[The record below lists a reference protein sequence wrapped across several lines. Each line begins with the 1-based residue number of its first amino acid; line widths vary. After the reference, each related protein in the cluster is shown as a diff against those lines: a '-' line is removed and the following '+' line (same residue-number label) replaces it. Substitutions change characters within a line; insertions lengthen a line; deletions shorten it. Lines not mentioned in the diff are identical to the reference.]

1 MSSRIVL
8 RGLSIF
14 FLLMMLISFISIGIA
29 EADKEVIAMV
39 EGFAYEEKEYP
50 GSTGPGKVWY
60 QYPWQSSDKF
70 EIMYTAAGY
79 VYKIT
84 SVNAL
89 SIYGF
94 GHPHLYDASGN
105 YIGPEYYEL
114 KVKIKME
121 SEGCGGI
128 IIRVQKGSDGKPVIS
143 EDNQYSGYI
152 AEICYGPE
160 NSVHFYLS
168 KSPATP
174 HTLGS
179 SEISADH
186 DKWYYLSL
194 RFEKGNK
201 VVAKLWGNGVDETL
215 TYVDDDP
222 LPPGAFG
229 VYAGGFLEIGKVY
242 FDAVWLTVIIP
253 EAETVTTTLTSTTT
267 KTEVSTITATSTV
280 TETIGGGGTVT
291 ETVTTTETA
300 TVSGGLTMTETV
312 TETTTE
318 TAGTITTTTYL
329 TQTTTLTET
338 STEMSTPS
346 PGGEF
351 DFDVT
356 VTPSTLALKPS
367 QSTSAVV
374 TVKKISGNPQPVTL
388 MTAGLPSD
396 FTVTFNPPV
405 LEPDGASVLMIKAGA
420 SPGTYTVVIQAQGGG
435 KMKQA
440 QLRVTVEEEK
450 RCLIATAAFGSE
462 IAPQVQVLRGFR
474 DGFVA
479 PTFAGGEFLKVFN
492 AFYYSWSPYV
502 AGVERQNPPLRELI
516 KIAIYP
522 LIFSLEASRLAAQP
536 FSTWPEFAVL
546 VSGITA
552 SILIGLI
559 YLSPPLLV
567 VFLLARHKRRE
578 WSLKPIHI
586 IPMLPVSLTLYAA
599 AEAAMSPILMAF
611 SSSAVV
617 LSSIILGAIIP
628 TTIIKK
634 KQTLN

>member
-312 TETTTE
+312 TKTTTE

-474 DGFVA
+474 DGFVMK
-479 PTFAGGEFLKVFN
+479 TFAGRNFMTAFN
-492 AFYYSWSPYV
+492 AFYYSWSPYI
-502 AGVERQNPPLRELI
+502 AKAEYRNQLLRDLV
-516 KIAIYP
+516 KTSIYP
-522 LIFSLEASRLAAQP
+522 LLSILDLSRHAAKP
-536 FSTWPEFAVL
+536 FSSVPELAVL
-546 VSGITA
+546 ISGLVA
-552 SILIGLI
+552 SFLIGLT
-559 YLSPPLLV
+559 YLAP
-567 VFLLARHKRRE
+567 
-578 WSLKPIHI
+578 
-586 IPMLPVSLTLYAA
+586 LTLITWLALKLNGRKINPNLLYPATALMLGLISFVA
-599 AEAAMSPILMAF
+599 AELSTSSALMMM
-611 SSSAVV
+611 SSSIIV
-617 LSSIILGAIIP
+617 LSSMTLAAVTP
-628 TTIIKK
+628 LKLLRAKK
-634 KQTLN
+634 